1 VELRNIDQAAVPAHR
16 SDAASSDVE
25 RSGQADSSSASPKAE
40 ASSSPWQREVALP
53 SMPSPAYVPTAP
65 EPERREP
72 SRAPSP
78 KNASNAL
85 PLVIAA
91 VVVGGAIVAAAVF
104 LKDELASL
112 RRDRPKDDSA
122 VRIGLGSDA
131 ATPAAAEPV
140 APTPTTS
147 ASASAT
153 TPRPLTA
160 PPKPVANPG
169 STSPASQ
176 PNSAPTA
183 KPAPAPTG
191 AKFVPDGL

>member
-1 VELRNIDQAAVPAHR
+1 
-16 SDAASSDVE
+16 
-25 RSGQADSSSASPKAE
+25 
-40 ASSSPWQREVALP
+40 
-53 SMPSPAYVPTAP
+53 
-65 EPERREP
+65 
-72 SRAPSP
+72 
-78 KNASNAL
+78 
-85 PLVIAA
+85 

-112 RRDRPKDDSA
+112 RRDRSKDDSA

-169 STSPASQ
+169 STPPASQ